1 MKTRLPILAVLAAAL
16 AGCGRMDSRA
26 LAEKVCA
33 EMQRDLAKGSFEDLK
48 VEGVTLVEQGGNRY
62 AGSATAQVKGVP
74 IRYRVTCDY
83 DGRSF
88 CWNAEPDVSDAMVL
102 AKLKAREAKDAVAK
116 AWPGVK
122 EDAKAAAGKAADAVG
137 KVADVAADAADK
149 TVDAAGKAIG
159 SIKDMLLGEK

>member
-1 MKTRLPILAVLAAAL
+1 MRLPVLAVLAAAAL

-33 EMQRDLAKGSFEDLK
+33 EMQREMAKGAFEDLK
-48 VEGVTLVEQGGNRY
+48 VEGVTLVEQGDNRY
-62 AGSATAQVKGVP
+62 AGTATAQVKGVP

-83 DGRSF
+83 DGKSF
-88 CWNAEPDVSDAMVL
+88 CWNAQPDVSEAMVM

-122 EDAKAAAGKAADAVG
+122 EDAKAAAGMAADAVG
-137 KVADVAADAADK
+137 KVADAAADAADK
-149 TVDAAGKAIG
+149 TVDAAGKVIG
-159 SIKDMLLGEK
+159 SLTDALLGAK